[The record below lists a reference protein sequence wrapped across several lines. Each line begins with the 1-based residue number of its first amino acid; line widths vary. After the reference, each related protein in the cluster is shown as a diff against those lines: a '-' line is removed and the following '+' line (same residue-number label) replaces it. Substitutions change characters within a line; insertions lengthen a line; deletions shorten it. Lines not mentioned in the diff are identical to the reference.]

1 MKTYGAKAL
10 AINVVKKDAP
20 VHAMGSNAMSSR
32 LASRVNETVMSANS
46 AGPRALKEPVV
57 AAIP

>member
-1 MKTYGAKAL
+1 M